1 MNCRVHK
8 LVCMRQNKFL
18 AAAVLLLLLM
28 GMMLQWELSWMDEL
42 VVQEQ
47 AEVPYEEQARS
58 YYELYENIWKDLEYF
73 PVPLSTRNPNAQI
86 QFEDSWMF
94 ERSYGGSYG
103 HEGTDLM
110 PDTNVAGVY
119 PVLSMTD
126 GVVEKIGWLEKGG
139 YRIGIRGPHDGY
151 FYYAHLDSYAKDFQT
166 GDVVRAGDLL
176 GFMGDTGYG
185 QEGTRGKF
193 DVHLHIGIY
202 VRTGQIPELAVN
214 PYWFLRYLEAHK
226 LSYAYE

>member
-1 MNCRVHK
+1 
-8 LVCMRQNKFL
+8 MRQNKFL
-18 AAAVLLLLLM
+18 AAAVLLLLFM
-28 GMMLQWELSWMDEL
+28 GMALQWELSWVDAL
-42 VVQEQ
+42 VAREQ
-47 AEVPYEEQARS
+47 AEAPYEEQARS

-73 PVPLSTRNPNAQI
+73 PVPLSTRNPDARV

-110 PDTNVAGVY
+110 PDTNIAGVY

-126 GVVEKIGWLEKGG
+126 GVVEKVGWLEKGG
-139 YRIGIRGPHDGY
+139 YRIGIRGSHGGY
-151 FYYAHLDSYAKDFQT
+151 FYYAHLDSYAEDFQA

-202 VRTGQIPELAVN
+202 VRTGQMPELAVN
-214 PYWFLRYLEAHK
+214 PYWFLRYLEAYK